1 MSGSGGGG
9 DNDMPSINR
18 PSQNDSCASLIINTN
33 LATPQAN
40 VINNLNAGDVLDIN
54 AVTDQGPIQALYNGQ
69 LAGNIISREQIRLLA
84 CLIKGVPFVA
94 DVIEIDNG
102 QCQVRIHS
110 A

>member
-9 DNDMPSINR
+9 DYDMPSINR

-33 LATPQAN
+33 LATPQAD
-40 VINNLNAGDVLDIN
+40 VINNLNVGDVLHIN
-54 AVTDQGPIQALYNGQ
+54 ALTDQGPIQALHDGQ
-69 LAGNIISREQIRLLA
+69 LAGNIVSREQIRLLA